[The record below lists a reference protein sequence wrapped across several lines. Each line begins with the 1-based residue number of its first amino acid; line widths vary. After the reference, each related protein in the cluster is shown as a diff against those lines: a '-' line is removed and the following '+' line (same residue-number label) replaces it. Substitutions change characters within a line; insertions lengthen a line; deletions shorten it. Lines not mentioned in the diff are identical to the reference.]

1 MTKPKYTQQELEQ
14 LYAIALRD
22 GWDQLEPSP
31 NGSPWDGTAG
41 NTACSAPASRRA

>member
-22 GWDQLEPSP
+22 GWDRMSPTIAPKGLHRLEFHITETTK
-31 NGSPWDGTAG
+31 GDDQQ
-41 NTACSAPASRRA
+41 